1 MVDSVTNKYEF
12 LAVPRE
18 KKKRLLFLE
27 LIIPFL
33 LDRTEIM
40 FKSNQ
45 LSKYIMVTE
54 VYPSHIGLRTSWHNR
69 RGEVWT

>member
-18 KKKRLLFLE
+18 KKKRLLRFFE

-40 FKSNQ
+40 FKSNKQ
-45 LSKYIMVTE
+45 IYHGYGSLSIAYRLKDIVA
-54 VYPSHIGLRTSWHNR
+54 
-69 RGEVWT
+69 

>member
-18 KKKRLLFLE
+18 KKRLLFFFE

>member
-12 LAVPRE
+12 IAVPRE
-18 KKKRLLFLE
+18 KKDFFFFE
-27 LIIPFL
+27 LIIPSL
-33 LDRTEIM
+33 LDRTEIL

-54 VYPSHIGLRTSWHNR
+54 VYPSHIGLKTSWHNR